1 MKTRQDLILHITK
14 NKEYIN
20 LCKKVSPIYFDDLF
34 QELAIVLLTIDSAKL
49 PQPSYFNFWFYRVA
63 LNINNNSKRGIIQTI
78 HLDELY
84 KEPIEDSNNMFED
97 YKEAEVFMLDLP
109 EFDNRV
115 MHLYNK
121 LGNMKRVEKETGIS
135 YSVLRRVKDRLK

>member
-1 MKTRQDLILHITK
+1 M
-14 NKEYIN
+14 
-20 LCKKVSPIYFDDLF
+20 SPIYFDDLF
-34 QELAIVLLTIDSAKL
+34 QEVAIVLLTIDSAKL

-121 LGNMKRVEKETGIS
+121 LGNMKRVENETGIS

>member
-1 MKTRQDLILHITK
+1 
-14 NKEYIN
+14 
-20 LCKKVSPIYFDDLF
+20 VSPIYFDDLF

-84 KEPIEDSNNMFED
+84 KEPIEDANNMFED